1 MKKSC
6 FSPLIPSC
14 CRSTY
19 KEEEGDFLSCST
31 YKEEEGDFLSCLQKH
46 PYFTSL
52 IVFSSCNFSWPIV
65 NLYGLLEFRL
75 TQKFNP
81 I

>member
-14 CRSTY
+14 CR
-19 KEEEGDFLSCST
+19 ST

-75 TQKFNP
+75 TQN